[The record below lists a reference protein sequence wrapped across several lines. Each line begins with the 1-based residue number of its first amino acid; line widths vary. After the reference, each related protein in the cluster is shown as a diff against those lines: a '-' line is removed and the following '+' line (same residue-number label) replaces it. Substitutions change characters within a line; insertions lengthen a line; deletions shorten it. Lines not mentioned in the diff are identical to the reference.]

1 LAEPRVSLKQFA
13 RPVGCEWTGAK
24 CLAMKSS
31 PPPRRRDGRV
41 LPPEEYKKQRRM
53 ERTSRFEEQVRIW
66 TQGHGCSLR
75 VLNDGHH
82 WLFQK
87 PGSVTEWWPSSARLA
102 VNRDYGSDI
111 HAPHWADV
119 VTVLE
124 QRLAAALPRGPG
136 VSLVANQA
144 ATGGRACGEK
154 PMNNGQLPAPWP
166 IPADWAAIAP
176 EPHRILAGSSP

>member
-1 LAEPRVSLKQFA
+1 LAESNVSLKLFVSL
-13 RPVGCEWTGAK
+13 PGCEWRGTK

-31 PPPRRRDGRV
+31 PPPRRRDRRV
-41 LPPEEYKKQRRM
+41 LSPEEYKKQRRERRM
-53 ERTSRFEEQVRIW
+53 ERTSSLEEQARVW
-66 TQGHGCSLR
+66 AEGHGCSLR

-87 PGSVTEWWPSSARLA
+87 PGFMAEWWPSSARLA

-124 QRLAAALPRGPG
+124 QRLSASPPWGPG
-136 VSLVANQA
+136 VSLAENQA

-154 PMNNGQLPAPWP
+154 PMNDGQ
-166 IPADWAAIAP
+166 
-176 EPHRILAGSSP
+176 

>member
-1 LAEPRVSLKQFA
+1 
-13 RPVGCEWTGAK
+13 
-24 CLAMKSS
+24 
-31 PPPRRRDGRV
+31 
-41 LPPEEYKKQRRM
+41 M
-53 ERTSRFEEQVRIW
+53 ERTSRLEEQARVW
-66 TQGHGCSLR
+66 AEGHGCSLR

-124 QRLAAALPRGPG
+124 
-136 VSLVANQA
+136 
-144 ATGGRACGEK
+144 
-154 PMNNGQLPAPWP
+154 
-166 IPADWAAIAP
+166 
-176 EPHRILAGSSP
+176 